1 MSDLLRDDYT
11 YTNLA
16 GSGTTQVASGPGR
29 LIRIVVN
36 TAAASAITVI
46 DNTTGTTPAIASI
59 AASAPIGT
67 VFYYGVKFTTGLRIV
82 AAGATDLTV
91 VWTKN

>member
-1 MSDLLRDDYT
+1 MELNRDDYK

-16 GSGTTQVASGPGR
+16 GSGTTQIASGRGR

-36 TAAASAITVI
+36 TSAAAAVTVI
-46 DNTTGTTPAIASI
+46 DNTTGTTPPIASI

-67 VFYYGVKFTTGLRIV
+67 VFYYGVTFTTGLRIV

-91 VWTKN
+91 VWTPN